1 MKPHYALVVIGGG
14 PAGMAAA
21 RVAADHGVTVAVLDE
36 QAHPGGQ
43 IYRNITASPLAD
55 VSLLGADYQH
65 GQTVVDGFRQAKVEH
80 LRGAAVWY
88 IDDQRQLG
96 VLKDGVNHFVGAD
109 AIIAAVGAQE
119 RPMPIPGW
127 QTPGVMAAGAGQI
140 LLKSAALVPEDGV
153 VLAGSGPLLLL
164 IAWQYLR
171 AGVAVRALVDTTPRA
186 NIRKAL
192 PKLPRALA
200 AADYLW
206 KGLSLMTS
214 LRRARVPV
222 FSQARD
228 LQVEGEDAVEALRFV
243 AKSPGAGFGE
253 HRIETRTLLLHQGVI
268 PNTHLPFAAG
278 CALDWNDDQL
288 AWQPR
293 SDPWGESSQPGL
305 MIAGD
310 ASGILGARAAEE
322 HGRLVGLNA
331 AHKLGHIDLEKRDA
345 LARPWKTSLRRHL
358 AIRPFLDALYRPA
371 EVYQRPTDDTLV
383 CRCEEVTAGEIRR
396 VARLGCR
403 GPNQAKAF
411 TRCGMGPCQGRQCRN
426 VVSALIG
433 EVHGI
438 PMDEVGDYRAR
449 PPLKPITLGQLAGEG

>member
-1 MKPHYALVVIGGG
+1 MRPHYPLVVIGGG

-21 RVAADHGVTVAVLDE
+21 SVAADHGVTVAVLDE
-36 QAHPGGQ
+36 QAHAGGQ

-55 VSLLGADYQH
+55 VSILGPEYRQ
-65 GQTVVDGFRQAKVEH
+65 GRSVVEAFRQAKLEH

-88 IDDQRQLG
+88 IDEHRQLG
-96 VLKDGVNHFVGAD
+96 VLIDGVNHFIGAD
-109 AIIAAVGAQE
+109 AVIAAVGAQE

-127 QTPGVMAAGAGQI
+127 QTPGVMTAGAGQI
-140 LLKSAALVPEDGV
+140 LLKSAALVPSDGV

-186 NIRKAL
+186 NARKAL
-192 PKLPRALA
+192 PKLPRAVP

-206 KGLSLMTS
+206 KGLSLLTA

-222 FSQARD
+222 YSQARD
-228 LQVEGEDAVEALRFV
+228 LRVEGEDAVEALRFV
-243 AKSPGAGFGE
+243 AKSPAAGFRE
-253 HRIETRTLLLHQGVI
+253 HRIETRTVLLHQGI
-268 PNTHLPFAAG
+268 LPNTHLPFAAG
-278 CALDWNDDQL
+278 CAFHWNHDQL

-293 SDPWGESSQPGL
+293 TDGWGESSVPGL

-310 ASGILGARAAEE
+310 ASGIIGARGAEE
-322 HGRLVGLNA
+322 HGRLVGLHA
-331 AHKLGHIDLEKRDA
+331 AHKLGHIVREDRDA
-345 LARPWKTSLRRHL
+345 LAKPWKRSLGRHL

-371 EVYQRPTDDTLV
+371 NAFLRPADDTLV

-433 EVHGI
+433 EVHDL
-438 PMDEVGDYRAR
+438 PMEEVGDYRAR
-449 PPLKPITLGQLAGEG
+449 PPLKPITVGQLAGEE